1 MHVAFVAEK
10 KEGRRG
16 KYNTFRTCTVCRAV
30 FSLQIANFI
39 IGPVTS
45 VSLSLSLLLSLSL
58 SICSGTW
65 HTYTAMNKVA
75 ALPEIPSRDHATR
88 FNPLQQPRR

>member
-10 KEGRRG
+10 KKSRRR

-39 IGPVTS
+39 IGPPAF
-45 VSLSLSLLLSLSL
+45 LSLLLSLAFYMFGDMAH
-58 SICSGTW
+58 IHGNEQSGGVT
-65 HTYTAMNKVA
+65 
-75 ALPEIPSRDHATR
+75 
-88 FNPLQQPRR
+88 